1 MSKNKPYNCEDD
13 YKDIMGKS
21 SELKQ
26 GGDSSVCICSIRPAR
41 LSAGKI
47 QSATPKG

>member
-13 YKDIMGKS
+13 YKGIMGKS

-41 LSAGKI
+41 VSSRKI
-47 QSATPKG
+47 